1 MTHKEAE
8 YRRGARRWH
17 FVRAGGTPTDIGN
30 VALSLGNN
38 NDPEEPGFL
47 AAVVAGDIG
56 PSGRNPSYFNL
67 ALNLGDKN
75 NVQANGFLNSVLNIF
90 GDKNVLSA
98 TSVLNNATHFFGDD
112 NGATAANVPDPTA
125 NILRQIG
132 GNVAF
137 TGFGN
142 GNAVQAGSQTT
153 PPGGPLSI
161 AGTLG
166 VDDRSITQPGTGISI
181 ATPFNSTGS
190 DTNVLAT
197 RNTQGGSLRPE
208 STLALTAPKPH
219 REAPCEPARWR
230 RRTVTRPAPRPV
242 RHRNRSRP
250 DDHLDQK
257 AQRHRQKHHRRE
269 GQGCQ
274 RRCGQHRAQ
283 PQVSPERSILR
294 SPAAVILNC

>member
-1 MTHKEAE
+1 M
-8 YRRGARRWH
+8 
-17 FVRAGGTPTDIGN
+17 
-30 VALSLGNN
+30 
-38 NDPEEPGFL
+38 
-47 AAVVAGDIG
+47 AGDIG

-90 GDKNVLSA
+90 GDKNALSA
-98 TSVLNNATHFFGDD
+98 TSVLNNATNFFGDD

-197 RNTQGGSLRPE
+197 RNTQGGSLRPDVDAGPNRPKAAQGSPLRASPMAAPNRHKAS
-208 STLALTAPKPH
+208 STAGSAPKSVSD
-219 REAPCEPARWR
+219 RMTTSTKKRSDIVKSTTGGKARGANAGAAS
-230 RRTVTRPAPRPV
+230 TA
-242 RHRNRSRP
+242 RS
-250 DDHLDQK
+250 HK
-257 AQRHRQKHHRRE
+257 
-269 GQGCQ
+269 
-274 RRCGQHRAQ
+274 
-283 PQVSPERSILR
+283 
-294 SPAAVILNC
+294 